1 MSQLGA
7 ASSLLSASPEGPTCA
22 AERGG
27 APEKPLE
34 AAAPL
39 SYSDQRAL
47 LSRAGKE
54 NGLVLASCASSHG
67 NSSSKN
73 TETRL
78 LFGPVSRG
86 LGLKP
91 GQGAAAQSGTF
102 SVSVSRTATC
112 TAGSLLP
119 TASAKASTQEP
130 SAAQMD
136 SKTIKLQKLQVCR
149 GPRPL
154 RGRE

>member
-1 MSQLGA
+1 ME
-7 ASSLLSASPEGPTCA
+7 PH
-22 AERGG
+22 
-27 APEKPLE
+27 KPL
-34 AAAPL
+34 PGDL
-39 SYSDQRAL
+39 QRLCQQRPSVLQREHWAWKQ
-47 LSRAGKE
+47 RAGKE
-54 NGLVLASCASSHG
+54 KGPALASCASSHR

-91 GQGAAAQSGTF
+91 GQGAAARSGPF

-119 TASAKASTQEP
+119 TASAKEGPQEL

-136 SKTIKLQKLQVCR
+136 SKNIKLQKLQVCR